1 MKYTKFAFVA
11 LVAVLTGCEE
21 YFAKKDSEPDGSK
34 PYIAISAPADNSVFS
49 SNQAIK
55 IESVISDKDKVKEL
69 EVQVVKLGESATGN
83 GNPNA
88 NPNNKGLGIG
98 QGNDNSS
105 KALWSFKDFPVK
117 NPVVIDTA
125 FSAATLPAGEYLLT
139 LNTVDGR
146 TNVGIKEVHFT
157 VK

>member
-1 MKYTKFAFVA
+1 MRYNKFAFVA
-11 LVAVLTGCEE
+11 LVAVFTGCEE
-21 YFAKKDSEPDGSK
+21 YFEKKDSEPDGSK

-69 EVQVVKLGESATGN
+69 EVQIVQLGEVGIA
-83 GNPNA
+83 NA
-88 NPNNKGLGIG
+88 NKSIGGDNNA
-98 QGNDNSS
+98 
-105 KALWSFKDFPVK
+105 KALWSFKEFPK
-117 NPVVIDTA
+117 TNPVVVDTA
-125 FSAATLPAGEYLLT
+125 FAAATLPAGEYLLT
-139 LNTVDGR
+139 LNTIDGR

>member
-21 YFAKKDSEPDGSK
+21 YFEKKDSEPDGSK
-34 PYIAISAPADNSVFS
+34 PYIAISAPADNSVFA
-49 SNQAIK
+49 SNEAIK

-69 EVQVVKLGESATGN
+69 EVQVVRLGESV
-83 GNPNA
+83 NA
-88 NPNNKGLGIG
+88 NANNKGLGL
-98 QGNDNSS
+98 GNSNSA
-105 KALWSFKDFPVK
+105 KALWSFKEFPVK

-125 FSAATLPAGEYLLT
+125 FAAANLPAGEYLLT
-139 LNTVDGR
+139 LNTIDGR
-146 TNVGIKEVHFT
+146 TNMGIKEVHFT